1 MKPKIKKN
9 LKKKKKEFEEDL
21 KTYNEYLE
29 LFYEVHS
36 NKKKME
42 TIKLLNEQAEGTIS
56 EIKDLIKT
64 GVIASDENTVSLS
77 VARDA
82 VTIKLDRLDKILLDL
97 RTLKYEYYAVENNE
111 ENPNE
116 HILIAEPIT
125 IMRSEVVIDK
135 EPKINSF
142 EMK

>member
-1 MKPKIKKN
+1 
-9 LKKKKKEFEEDL
+9 
-21 KTYNEYLE
+21 
-29 LFYEVHS
+29 
-36 NKKKME
+36 ME